1 MKLSSR
7 RSPSLPYTLLFCQV
21 IVFSFAAAWGA
32 AWLLREPPAGPAA
45 RPAIDRHQ
53 LFLNYRLLNRFLG
66 AAPAAADAPGAASG
80 EEPLLRAIAG
90 LKRAEELF
98 AGRRTG
104 ECAAA
109 LAEVPAGF
117 PFLEERR
124 DVLRLRLLHAQGRH
138 AELLAFS
145 AERPPADLEARVLR
159 IDSLLRT
166 GRQGAALAEF
176 RPLFARHRLEAFR
189 SLARADLAAL
199 LRRLGEED
207 WHGKFADLL
216 RGNEGGE
223 FRRLLAFSGHR
234 ELNRLYQA
242 EFAYASRAYGR
253 ARQLLRAPLAERFR
267 GDAGRLLVK
276 LDLRDNPDVDLDRL
290 LSAPDTAPLV
300 TPRLQFDIG
309 QILLG
314 RGEFDRALP
323 FYERYFASSGASGER
338 SERGDDY
345 WKAAWLLA
353 WIHYRRNER
362 EEALK
367 YFRLGGDAPVPGYR
381 IASRYWQA
389 KLEEAAPPPL
399 HAYPFSYYA
408 VKALGTPDGFRDLH
422 QGFLKGLDDLP
433 GERFLGIVDD
443 LEILARRGL
452 WEEAAE
458 AVHWAKRDPA
468 LRAGDLN
475 LLKLIESIL
484 YYRQNQYYAA
494 FTAFR
499 GNFRLLEG
507 VRLPN
512 FLSGLLFP
520 RPYEE
525 LITTTSR
532 EHEVDPSLVLALIR
546 EESFFRSD
554 ARSPANAYGLMQL
567 LQGTARQVANGSGL
581 KVKARDLYDPEINVR
596 LGLEYLKT
604 LLERYD
610 GRLYLALAAYNAGP
624 HRVDQ
629 WLRDFPLADEE
640 EFIEMIPFSE
650 TRNYVKNILRNY
662 FFYRYYQSA
671 GAGAGGAR
679 ERQPS

>member
-1 MKLSSR
+1 LNRSSR
-7 RSPSLPYTLLFCQV
+7 RSPSLPYTLLFCQI

-32 AWLLREPPAGPAA
+32 AWLLRAPQPRPGA
-45 RPAIDRHQ
+45 RPAVDRRQ
-53 LFLNYRLLNRFLG
+53 LFLNYRLLNLFLNREAAATGTTAAG
-66 AAPAAADAPGAASG
+66 AAA
-80 EEPLLRAIAG
+80 EPLLQAIAA

-98 AGRRTG
+98 ALRRGG
-104 ECAAA
+104 EAAAA
-109 LAEVPAGF
+109 LAAVPPGF

-124 DVLRLRLLHAQGRH
+124 DVLRLRLLHAQARH
-138 AELLAFS
+138 AELLAF
-145 AERPPADLEARVLR
+145 AAARPPADLQARVLR
-159 IDSLLRT
+159 LDSLLRS
-166 GRQGAALAEF
+166 GRRGEALGEF
-176 RPLFARHRLEAFR
+176 RLLFARHRLDDFR

-199 LRRLGEED
+199 LARLGEED
-207 WHGKFADLL
+207 WRDKFADLL
-216 RGNEGGE
+216 RANQGGE

-234 ELNRLYQA
+234 DLNRLYQA

-253 ARQLLRAPLAERFR
+253 ARQLLRAPLNERFR
-267 GDAGRLLVK
+267 DDAGRLLVK
-276 LDLRDNPDVDLDRL
+276 LDLRDNPDRDPDRL
-290 LSAPDTAPLV
+290 LSGPDAASLA
-300 TPRLQFDIG
+300 TPGLLFDIG

-323 FYERYFASSGASGER
+323 FYERYFAAAAAPG
-338 SERGDDY
+338 ERGDDY
-345 WKAAWLLA
+345 WKTAWLLA

-362 EEALK
+362 DEALK
-367 YFRLGGDAPVPGYR
+367 FFRLGSDAPVAGYR
-381 IASRYWQA
+381 IASRYWRA
-389 KLEEAAPPPL
+389 KLEESAPPAL

-408 VKALGTPDGFRDLH
+408 VKALGSAEGFRDLH
-422 QGFLKGLDDLP
+422 LGFLKELDDPP
-433 GERFLGIVDD
+433 GERFLGIVAD
-443 LEILARRGL
+443 LEVLARHGL
-452 WEEAAE
+452 WAEAAE

-468 LRAGDLN
+468 LGPCDLN

-512 FLSGLLFP
+512 FLSFLLFP

-525 LITTTSR
+525 LITATSR

-546 EESFFRSD
+546 EESFFRRD

-581 KVKARDLYDPEINVR
+581 TVKARDLYDPEINVR

-629 WLRDFPLADEE
+629 WRRDFPLADEE

-671 GAGAGGAR
+671 GARPERGR
-679 ERQPS
+679 DRQPS

>member
-1 MKLSSR
+1 MKRSSR

-21 IVFSFAAAWGA
+21 IVFSFAAAWGT

-45 RPAIDRHQ
+45 RPAIDRRQ

-66 AAPAAADAPGAASG
+66 AAPAAAAAPAGAAAG
-80 EEPLLRAIAG
+80 EEPLLQAIAG
-90 LKRAEELF
+90 LERAEELF
-98 AGRRTG
+98 AGRRHG

-109 LAEVPAGF
+109 LEALPAGF

-124 DVLRLRLLHAQGRH
+124 DLLRLRLLHAQGRH

-159 IDSLLRT
+159 LDSLLRS
-166 GRQGAALAEF
+166 GRQSGALDEF
-176 RPLFARHRLEAFR
+176 RPLFARQRLEAFR
-189 SLARADLAAL
+189 SLARADLAEL
-199 LRRLGEED
+199 LKRLGEED
-207 WHGKFADLL
+207 WRGKFADLL

-223 FRRLLAFSGHR
+223 FRRLLAYSGHR
-234 ELNRLYQA
+234 DLNRLYQA
-242 EFAYASRAYGR
+242 EFAYAARAYGR

-267 GDAGRLLVK
+267 GDAGRLRLK
-276 LDLRDNPDVDLDRL
+276 LELRDDPDIDLDRL
-290 LSAPDTAPLV
+290 LSGPDAAPLI
-300 TPRLQFDIG
+300 TPGLLFDIG

-323 FYERYFASSGASGER
+323 FYERYFAAAGTPDG
-338 SERGDDY
+338 RGDDY
-345 WKAAWLLA
+345 WKTAWLLA
-353 WIHYRRNER
+353 WIHYRRSER

-367 YFRLGGDAPVPGYR
+367 YFRLGGDSPVPGYR

-422 QGFLKGLDDLP
+422 QGFLKGLDDPP
-433 GERFLGIVDD
+433 GERFLSIAAD
-443 LEILARRGL
+443 LEVLARRGL
-452 WEEAAE
+452 WAEAAE
-458 AVHWAKRDPA
+458 AVHWAKRDPG
-468 LRAGDLN
+468 LRPGDLN

-512 FLSGLLFP
+512 FLSFLLFP
-520 RPYEE
+520 RPYED
-525 LITTTSR
+525 LITAYSR

-581 KVKARDLYDPEINVR
+581 KVKASDLYDPEINVR

-671 GAGAGGAR
+671 GARPGGGR
-679 ERQPS
+679 DRQPS

>member
-21 IVFSFAAAWGA
+21 IFFSFAAAWGT
-32 AWLLREPPAGPAA
+32 AWLLRGPGAGPEA
-45 RPAIDRHQ
+45 RPAIDRRQ
-53 LFLNYRLLNRFLG
+53 LFQNYRLLKRFLSG
-66 AAPAAADAPGAASG
+66 AAAGSGAESG
-80 EEPLLRAIAG
+80 AEPLLQAIDG
-90 LKRAEELF
+90 LKRVEELF
-98 AGRRTG
+98 AARRTN

-109 LAEVPAGF
+109 LDAVPEGF

-124 DVLRLRLLHAQGRH
+124 NVLRLRLLHEQGRH
-138 AELLAFS
+138 AELLASS
-145 AERPPADLEARVLR
+145 AARPPADLETRVLR
-159 IDSLLRT
+159 LDSLLRS
-166 GRQGAALAEF
+166 GRGEEALAEF
-176 RPLFARHRLEAFR
+176 RPLFSRHRIEDLR

-207 WHGKFADLL
+207 WRGKFAGLL
-216 RGNEGGE
+216 EGNEGGE
-223 FRRLLAFSGHR
+223 FRRLLALSGHR
-234 ELNRLYQA
+234 DLNRLYQA
-242 EFAYASRAYGR
+242 EFAYAARAYGR

-267 GDAGRLLVK
+267 GAAGRLLVK
-276 LDLRDNPDVDLDRL
+276 LDLREDPNLELESRLSRPDAAALATPGL
-290 LSAPDTAPLV
+290 LL
-300 TPRLQFDIG
+300 DIG

-323 FYERYFASSGASGER
+323 FYERYFAAAGAP
-338 SERGDDY
+338 SERGDGY
-345 WKAAWLLA
+345 WKTAWLLA

-367 YFRLGGDAPVPGYR
+367 YFRLGSDSPVPGYR
-381 IASRYWQA
+381 IASRYWRA
-389 KLEEAAPPPL
+389 KLEEDGPPPL
-399 HAYPFSYYA
+399 QAYPFSYYA
-408 VKALGTPDGFRDLH
+408 VKALGGPDGFRDLH
-422 QGFLKGLDDLP
+422 QGFLKGLDDPP
-433 GERFLGIVDD
+433 GERFLGIVAD
-443 LEILARRGL
+443 LEVLARRGL
-452 WEEAAE
+452 WAEAAE

-468 LRAGDLN
+468 LLPGDLN

-484 YYRQNQYYAA
+484 YSRQNQHFAA

-512 FLSGLLFP
+512 FLSFLIFP
-520 RPYEE
+520 RPYEG
-525 LITTTSR
+525 LITAYSR
-532 EHEVDPSLVLALIR
+532 EHDVDPSLVLALIR

-554 ARSPANAYGLMQL
+554 ARSPANALGLMQL
-567 LQGTARQVANGSGL
+567 LQGTARQVADGSGL
-581 KVKARDLYDPEINVR
+581 KLKARDLYDPEINVR

-671 GAGAGGAR
+671 GAGAAGR
-679 ERQPS
+679 ERRPS

>member
-21 IVFSFAAAWGA
+21 IVFAFAAALGA
-32 AWLLREPPAGPAA
+32 AWLLRAPEAGPGE
-45 RPAIDRHQ
+45 RPAIDRRQ
-53 LFLNYRLLNRFLG
+53 LFLNYRLLNRFLNG
-66 AAPAAADAPGAASG
+66 TSAAAEADGAGGG
-80 EEPLLRAIAG
+80 EEPLLQALAG
-90 LKRAEELF
+90 LERARELF
-98 AGRRTG
+98 AGRRYG

-109 LAEVPAGF
+109 LEALPAGF
-117 PFLEERR
+117 PFLEERV
-124 DVLRLRLLHAQGRH
+124 DALRLRLLHAQNRH
-138 AELLAFS
+138 AELLAYS
-145 AERPPADLEARVLR
+145 AARPPADLESRVLR
-159 IDSLLRT
+159 LDSLLRS
-166 GRQGAALAEF
+166 GRGTEAQAEF

-199 LRRLGEED
+199 LKRLGEAD
-207 WHGKFADLL
+207 WRDKFADLL
-216 RGNEGGE
+216 RANEGGE
-223 FRRLLAFSGHR
+223 FRRLLAFSGHSD
-234 ELNRLYQA
+234 LNRLYQA
-242 EFAYASRAYGR
+242 EFAYAYRAYGR
-253 ARQLLRAPLAERFR
+253 ARQLLRAPLSERFR
-267 GDAGRLLVK
+267 GAAGRLRVK
-276 LDLRDNPDVDLDRL
+276 LDLRENPDLDLDRL
-290 LSAPDTAPLV
+290 LSGPDAAPLV
-300 TPRLQFDIG
+300 TPGLLFDIG

-323 FYERYFASSGASGER
+323 FYERYFAAAGAPAER
-338 SERGDDY
+338 DDDY
-345 WKAAWLLA
+345 WKTAWLLA

-362 EEALK
+362 EQALA
-367 YFRLGGDAPVPGYR
+367 YFRLGSDSPVPGYR
-381 IASRYWQA
+381 IASRYWRA
-389 KLEEAAPPPL
+389 KLEDAAAPPL
-399 HAYPFSYYA
+399 LAYPFSYYA

-422 QGFLKGLDDLP
+422 QGFLKGMDDPP
-433 GERFLGIVDD
+433 GERFLGIVAD
-443 LEILARRGL
+443 LETLARRGL
-452 WEEAAE
+452 WAEAAE

-468 LRAGDLN
+468 LRPGDLN

-484 YYRQNQYYAA
+484 YYRQNQYYSA

-499 GNFRLLEG
+499 GNFRLLEA
-507 VRLPN
+507 VRLPH
-512 FLSGLLFP
+512 FLSFLLFP

-525 LITTTSR
+525 LITAASR
-532 EHEVDPSLVLALIR
+532 EHGVDPSLVLALIR

-567 LQGTARQVANGSGL
+567 LQGTARQVADGSGL
-581 KVKARDLYDPEINVR
+581 KVMARDLYDPEINVR

-629 WLRDFPLADEE
+629 WRRDFPLADEE

-671 GAGAGGAR
+671 GAARAGGR
-679 ERQPS
+679 GRQFS

>member
-21 IVFSFAAAWGA
+21 ILFSFAAAWGA
-32 AWLLREPPAGPAA
+32 AWLLREPPAGPAP
-45 RPAIDRHQ
+45 RPAIDRRQ
-53 LFLNYRLLNRFLG
+53 LFLNYRLLNRFLSG
-66 AAPAAADAPGAASG
+66 ASAATEADAAGGG
-80 EEPLLRAIAG
+80 EEPLLQAIAG

-98 AGRRTG
+98 AGRRYG

-109 LAEVPAGF
+109 LAALADGF

-138 AELLAFS
+138 AEVLAFS
-145 AERPPADLEARVLR
+145 AQRPPADLEARVLR
-159 IDSLLRT
+159 LDSLLRT

-176 RPLFARHRLEAFR
+176 RPLFARHRLESFR

-199 LRRLGEED
+199 LKRLGEDD
-207 WHGKFADLL
+207 WRGKFADLL
-216 RGNEGGE
+216 RANEGGE
-223 FRRLLAFSGHR
+223 FRRLLPFSRHR
-234 ELNRLYQA
+234 DLNRLCHA
-242 EFAYASRAYGR
+242 EFAYAARAYGR
-253 ARQLLRAPLAERFR
+253 ARQLLRAPLEERFR
-267 GDAGRLLVK
+267 GDAARLRVK
-276 LDLRDNPDVDLDRL
+276 LDLRDKPDIDLDGL
-290 LSAPDTAPLV
+290 LAAPETAPLV
-300 TPRLQFDIG
+300 TPGLQFDIG

-323 FYERYFASSGASGER
+323 FYERFFAAGGAPG
-338 SERGDDY
+338 ERGDDY
-345 WKAAWLLA
+345 WKTAWLLA

-362 EEALK
+362 QEALT
-367 YFRLGGDAPVPGYR
+367 YFRLGGDSPVPGYR

-389 KLEEAAPPPL
+389 KLEESAPPPL

-443 LEILARRGL
+443 LEVLARRGM
-452 WEEAAE
+452 WAEAAE

-484 YYRQNQYYAA
+484 YYRQNQYFAA

-512 FLSGLLFP
+512 FLSCLLFP

-525 LITTTSR
+525 LITAYSR

-567 LQGTARQVANGSGL
+567 LQGTARQVADGSGL

-671 GAGAGGAR
+671 GAGQGGAR